1 MPIDWKYAVLLIL
14 TAALVTLCIRAVPF
28 LLFGRERKMPDA
40 VAYLGNILPAAMMAT
55 LVVYCLRSIHLTQ
68 FPSGIAELIS
78 VAVVAGLHL
87 WRRNTLLSIAGG
99 TICYMI
105 LVQNVFIV

>member
-1 MPIDWKYAVLLIL
+1 MPIELSHVLLL
-14 TAALVTLCIRAVPF
+14 VCAAALVTLFTRAVPF
-28 LLFGRERKMPDA
+28 LLFGGEKKMPEA
-40 VAYLGNILPAAMMAT
+40 VAYLGKILPPAMMAT
-55 LVVYCLRSIHLTQ
+55 LVVYCLKSIHLTQ
-68 FPSGIAELIS
+68 FPSGIAELVS

-105 LVQNVFIV
+105 LIQNIFTV